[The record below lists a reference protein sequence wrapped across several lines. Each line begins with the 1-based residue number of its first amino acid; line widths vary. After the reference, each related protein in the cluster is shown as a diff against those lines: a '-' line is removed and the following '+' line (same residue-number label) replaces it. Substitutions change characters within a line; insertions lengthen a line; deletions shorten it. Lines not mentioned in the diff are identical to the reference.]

1 MNETLQ
7 TPSKTQY
14 TAPTLEQHPGFI
26 TITGASFPFG
36 TVLSEDGDGE

>member
-14 TAPTLEQHPGFI
+14 TTPTLEQHLSFM

-36 TVLSEDGDGE
+36 TVLSEDGEGE